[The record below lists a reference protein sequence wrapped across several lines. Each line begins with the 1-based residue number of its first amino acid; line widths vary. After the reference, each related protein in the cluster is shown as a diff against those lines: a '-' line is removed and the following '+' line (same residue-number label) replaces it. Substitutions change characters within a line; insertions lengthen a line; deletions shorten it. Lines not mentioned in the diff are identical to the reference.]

1 MAEHIEQR
9 DLLMGGAAAAM
20 FLITVAIGLSTWLA
34 ALLAMA
40 SYAAMVTLWPRRN
53 GQGSRDAQQLQCAF
67 QAALANAEAI
77 REIQPWIASP
87 SARYQVGR
95 ILERT
100 DQVLA
105 VMQEDRNLTAAPLF
119 NDHLLTPTCSLVMEY
134 VRLSKRGISSATD
147 LLEKTE
153 THTLPR
159 IERAIDTF
167 YERLHRSHVVDLAT
181 FGEILDLDLDHVAMS
196 SRRFT

>member
-9 DLLMGGAAAAM
+9 DLLTGGAAAAM
-20 FLITVAIGLSTWLA
+20 FLITVAIGLNPWLA
-34 ALLAMA
+34 ALLAVV
-40 SYAAMVTLWPRRN
+40 SYAAMVAFWPRRN
-53 GQGSRDAQQLQCAF
+53 GQGSHDAQQQRAF

-77 REIQPWIASP
+77 REIQPWIANP

-134 VRLSKRGISSATD
+134 VRLSKRGISSAND